1 MRKKHLGIMQW
12 FLMAVLFLVTL
23 TMLVPLLHI
32 LARSLSDPSQS
43 SAMGGLEILPRG
55 FSLIN
60 YEVIF
65 SNKNLV
71 PSIFN
76 SIFITLVGTVINIV
90 LTIMAAYVLTR
101 PKVDRKSVV

>member
-43 SAMGGLEILPRG
+43 SAMGGL
-55 FSLIN
+55 
-60 YEVIF
+60 
-65 SNKNLV
+65 
-71 PSIFN
+71 
-76 SIFITLVGTVINIV
+76 
-90 LTIMAAYVLTR
+90 
-101 PKVDRKSVV
+101 